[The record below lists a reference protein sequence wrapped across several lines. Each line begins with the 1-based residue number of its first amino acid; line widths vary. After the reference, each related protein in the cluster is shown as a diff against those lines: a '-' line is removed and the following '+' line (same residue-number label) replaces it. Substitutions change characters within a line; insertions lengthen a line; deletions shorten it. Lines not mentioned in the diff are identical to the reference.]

1 MIPLAEHQEA
11 YTKLL
16 SDHQRR
22 RGQADMLA
30 QTQLVMATKQA
41 ALAAKLAIESETA
54 RLLQLTS
61 METWTQAKTL
71 IEELVTRAL
80 RAIFTDRDYKFIIRQ
95 EVKRGVSAV
104 DFAVMDNGMELNL
117 TDEVGGGIVDVV
129 SLVLRISFLVLYR
142 PKMRQFLVLDEPTAH
157 VGATYQGNVG
167 KFLKQLTNE
176 MGIQILLTTHSQELS
191 AGADQVF
198 HATNADGVCI
208 IEEET
213 TK

>member
-1 MIPLAEHQEA
+1 MTLVEHQTE
-11 YTKLL
+11 YTRLL
-16 SDHQRR
+16 SEHQRR
-22 RGQADMLA
+22 RGQADMLLH
-30 QTQLVMATKQA
+30 TQKTLGVKQA
-41 ALAAKLAIESETA
+41 ELLNKLTLENETA

-61 METWTQAKTL
+61 METWNTAKTL

-80 RAIFTDRDYKFIIRQ
+80 RAIFIDRDYKFSIRH
-95 EVKRGVSAV
+95 EIKRGVSAV
-104 DFAVMDNGMELNL
+104 DFAVIDNGMELNL
-117 TDEVGGGIVDVV
+117 ADEVGGGIVDVV

-176 MGIQILLTTHSQELS
+176 MGIQILLTTHSAELA

-198 HATNADGVCI
+198 NATNSDGLCTI
-208 IEEET
+208 AEET
-213 TK
+213 TR